1 MPIVRIELYK
11 GRTAEQKTNCA
22 RDIVDAIS
30 RNLGVAAEATQVV
43 FCDVERSDWLTGG
56 KIPPPTAKKE

>member
-11 GRTAEQKTNCA
+11 GRTAEQKTDCA

-30 RNLGVAAEATQVV
+30 RNLGVSAEATQVV
-43 FCDVERSDWLTGG
+43 FRDVERSDWLIGG
-56 KIPPPTAKKE
+56 KIPPPTARKE

>member
-11 GRTAEQKTNCA
+11 GRTAEQKTSCA

-30 RNLGVAAEATQVV
+30 RNLGVAAEATQVI
-43 FCDVERSDWLTGG
+43 FYDVERSDWLVGG
-56 KIPPPTAKKE
+56 KIPPPAAKQE